1 MKPDL
6 NSERSLMPT
15 LLTSMAVVVPLLFIL
30 GMVVG
35 NQLQGNSSL
44 TADSISSW
52 LSAIATVAI
61 AILTFI
67 LAKETWYLREAQ
79 MLQVAE
85 LKRENIRPNVSVEL
99 ERSHVGL
106 NFNNVKISNLGKGIA
121 RKIRFTFF
129 DREGKPV
136 DDDRDVIVN
145 KFRTLSIFRRG
156 IESMGVGQTFSS
168 FLLNFV
174 ELHKELGGDIFKGYL
189 DIAVAFEDVE
199 GNEYTNAF
207 IIDFA
212 QYQGVTELGGGDALY
227 ELVSEVK
234 KIQEH
239 LGRVMR
245 YSKGRLE
252 VNVFDTADRQRETEN
267 VDAWLQEHGGGE

>member
-1 MKPDL
+1 
-6 NSERSLMPT
+6 MPT